1 MNMKAASS
9 APILGPVAVRS
20 RLRRGRP
27 NKKKSDL
34 ISKVG
39 GQRFAKLTFA
49 VTNSI
54 VKAPDPTSLFLERT
68 ELFANVISSGTAGAF
83 SALKFDFYPMVG
95 SLQWLRNFA
104 NSYSQYEIL
113 RLEFTYVPQVPTTT
127 AGSIAMAFYTDHL
140 DSPPT
145 SMAAI
150 LTTEQSL
157 FAPCYAGGDGGS
169 YLQRYGNPGGNV
181 ISFEVPKHA
190 IAYAD
195 GTPKMFKIINE
206 ASYAAQ
212 SIATHQ
218 LYSPGELVIASQGAV
233 GTNFQFGNVFVRY
246 SIRLRGPMGITMQ
259 N

>member
-1 MNMKAASS
+1 MNMKVASS
-9 APILGPVAVRS
+9 APVLGPVVSRN
-20 RLRRGRP
+20 RLRRRQP
-27 NKKKSDL
+27 NRKKNDS

-39 GQRFAKLTFA
+39 GQRFAKLTFDT
-49 VTNSI
+49 TNGMI
-54 VKAPDPTSLFLERT
+54 KAPDPTSLFLERT
-68 ELFANVISSGTAGAF
+68 ELFANVISSSTAGAF
-83 SALKFDFYPMVG
+83 SSLKFDFYPMVG
-95 SLQWLRNFA
+95 GLQWLRNFA

-113 RLEFTYVPQVPTTT
+113 RMEFTYVPQVPTTT

-140 DSPPT
+140 DAPPAN
-145 SMAAI
+145 MAAI

-157 FAPCYAGGDGGS
+157 FAPCYAGGDGGT

-206 ASYAAQ
+206 STYLAQ
-212 SIATHQ
+212 TVATHQ
-218 LYSPGELVIASQGAV
+218 LYSPGELVVASQGASIA
-233 GTNFQFGNVFVRY
+233 NFQFGNVFVRY